1 MFSNIRIVLVGTTH
15 PGNIGGVARAM
26 KNMGLARLYLVKPK
40 IFPCADATLRAA
52 GADDILCSAVLC
64 DSVKEAIAECG
75 VVVGTSA
82 RSRSISWPVTA
93 PRECARMISGKPDS
107 TEVAIVFGRENSG
120 LTNAELDLCGYWL
133 TIPCNPDFSS
143 LNLAAA
149 VQVVGYELLVTLTDR
164 SDRHPTDLTP
174 VASSAQIES
183 FYGHLNEVMAAV
195 GFIHPDKSRSVM
207 RRIRRLFNRAH
218 LEIQEL
224 DLLRGILSAIQ
235 KAAKLS
241 G

>member
-52 GADDILCSAVLC
+52 GADDILCRAVLC
-64 DSVKEAIAECG
+64 DSVKEAIAECS

-82 RSRSISWPVTA
+82 RSRSISWPVIA
-93 PRECARMISGKPDS
+93 PRECAGMIAAKPDN
-107 TEVAIVFGRENSG
+107 TEVAIVFGREHSG

-149 VQVVGYELLVTLTDR
+149 VQVVGYELLVALTDR
-164 SDRHPTDLTP
+164 SDWQPTDITP
-174 VASSAQIES
+174 LASSAQIES
-183 FYGHLNEVMAAV
+183 FYEHLNEVMAAV

-235 KAAKLS
+235 KVGKLS